1 MLENTD
7 TSTDHTSET
16 SKLQPMRVG
25 DILDTTFSLYR
36 KHFLMFLGLTSIY
49 FFGLLLEYSLREFI
63 AEKSQKALISTLAA
77 MPFAIVSMGGVVFA
91 SATIYLGNDTT
102 SGASLRQVF
111 RRFFPMLWS
120 HLIWRLTLVISLAS
134 FTTLLLLIVRRNIIG
149 MLVLFVF
156 PFSICIYYMVCW
168 VFYMPIVLLEEPR
181 VMYALRRSSELVRS
195 KWWQILGILILILLA
210 SYAIAIIFKLSLGF
224 ILIFTK
230 LAGNTD
236 LRNIVKWSILET
248 VLDSDNFLFY
258 AIMTCI
264 DLIMTALVFPIWV
277 IGVTL
282 LYFDR
287 RVRKEGYDI
296 ELTANNPIAI

>member
-49 FFGLLLEYSLREFI
+49 FFGLLLEYSLRGFI
-63 AEKSQKALISTLAA
+63 TEKTQKALISTLAA

-120 HLIWRLTLVISLAS
+120 HLIWRLTLAISFVS

>member
-1 MLENTD
+1 
-7 TSTDHTSET
+7 
-16 SKLQPMRVG
+16 
-25 DILDTTFSLYR
+25 
-36 KHFLMFLGLTSIY
+36 
-49 FFGLLLEYSLREFI
+49 
-63 AEKSQKALISTLAA
+63 
-77 MPFAIVSMGGVVFA
+77 
-91 SATIYLGNDTT
+91 
-102 SGASLRQVF
+102 
-111 RRFFPMLWS
+111 
-120 HLIWRLTLVISLAS
+120 
-134 FTTLLLLIVRRNIIG
+134 
-149 MLVLFVF
+149 
-156 PFSICIYYMVCW
+156 MVCW
-168 VFYMPIVLLEEPR
+168 VFHMPIVLLEESR
-181 VMYALRRSSELVRS
+181 VIYALRRSSELVRS

-236 LRNIVKWSILET
+236 LRNIVEWSILET

-258 AIMTCI
+258 AIMTCT

-296 ELTANNPIAI
+296 QLTATIL

>member
-1 MLENTD
+1 MLERTD
-7 TSTDHTSET
+7 TSTDNTSET
-16 SKLQPMRVG
+16 PMLQPMGVG

-49 FFGLLLEYSLREFI
+49 FFGLLLEYSLRGFI
-63 AEKSQKALISTLAA
+63 TEKTQKALISALAA

-91 SATIYLGNDTT
+91 SATVYLGNNTT
-102 SGASLRQVF
+102 SSASLRQVF

-120 HLIWRLTLVISLAS
+120 HLIWRLTFVISFVS
-134 FTTLLLLIVRRNIIG
+134 FSALMLLIVRRNAIG
-149 MLVLFVF
+149 MLTLFVF
-156 PFSICIYYMVCW
+156 PLCIYYMVCW
-168 VFYMPIVLLEEPR
+168 VFHMPIVLLEEPR
-181 VMYALRRSSELVRS
+181 VIYALRRSSELVRS

-236 LRNIVKWSILET
+236 LRNIVEWSILET

-258 AIMTCI
+258 AIMTCT

>member
-1 MLENTD
+1 M
-7 TSTDHTSET
+7 
-16 SKLQPMRVG
+16 Q
-25 DILDTTFSLYR
+25 SLY
-36 KHFLMFLGLTSIY
+36 
-49 FFGLLLEYSLREFI
+49 LL
-63 AEKSQKALISTLAA
+63 
-77 MPFAIVSMGGVVFA
+77 V
-91 SATIYLGNDTT
+91 
-102 SGASLRQVF
+102 
-111 RRFFPMLWS
+111 
-120 HLIWRLTLVISLAS
+120 
-134 FTTLLLLIVRRNIIG
+134 
-149 MLVLFVF
+149 
-156 PFSICIYYMVCW
+156 W
-168 VFYMPIVLLEEPR
+168 VFSIVLLNLCR
-181 VMYALRRSSELVRS
+181 RS

-296 ELTANNPIAI
+296 QLTANNPIAI

>member
-1 MLENTD
+1 
-7 TSTDHTSET
+7 
-16 SKLQPMRVG
+16 
-25 DILDTTFSLYR
+25 
-36 KHFLMFLGLTSIY
+36 
-49 FFGLLLEYSLREFI
+49 
-63 AEKSQKALISTLAA
+63 
-77 MPFAIVSMGGVVFA
+77 
-91 SATIYLGNDTT
+91 
-102 SGASLRQVF
+102 
-111 RRFFPMLWS
+111 
-120 HLIWRLTLVISLAS
+120 
-134 FTTLLLLIVRRNIIG
+134 
-149 MLVLFVF
+149 
-156 PFSICIYYMVCW
+156 MVCW
-168 VFYMPIVLLEEPR
+168 VFHMPIVLLEESR
-181 VMYALRRSSELVRS
+181 VIYALRRSSELVRS

-296 ELTANNPIAI
+296 QLTATIL